1 MNSFLMIISMI
12 NNLNIT
18 KIIERIK
25 YLKTKFNII
34 FFFIYANKFDVHIR
48 INSIIVIIKK
58 LINI

>member
-1 MNSFLMIISMI
+1 MIISMI